1 MTINI
6 FFKNTLIHLFVYFIY
21 LKITFIILHKNNQNV
36 YSELLTKGNWNVE

>member
-21 LKITFIILHKNNQNV
+21 IKITFILHKNNQNV